1 MKYTKIICLV
11 LIALLLLVACA
22 EPQDD
27 PSDTTP
33 SEAGADT
40 TPSQSGD
47 TSDDST
53 AYAFPDVSYNNETF
67 RIFNAKQTYSM
78 IMNVT
83 ASDFTGDKV
92 NDAIYNNILDVEDK
106 FKINIEETLN
116 PFGSELLTIIQ
127 TELMSGTQT
136 HDVAYLYSTQV
147 GTLIGSGSLTNLYD
161 NEAINIDSAWW
172 NQSLKKDA
180 TLYGDNLYYLV
191 SDAHLMSF
199 EGTWCIYFN
208 EDMMK
213 DLGLELPYDAVRS
226 NKWTLDTLYDYAAQ
240 GASLNSDASFSWSS
254 DGSSVYGLASFKNL
268 MNAFV
273 TGCDLMYVRKDANDT
288 PYYSFPSETS
298 LYEKLEAIARITGE
312 SGTYISAN
320 ERSAGFHYIEHIF
333 ARGRSLLIGAEIK
346 AAATELNDIDFKFGI
361 APMPKYSS
369 EQESYKSNMLWST
382 LLLTIP
388 AHVQDTERSGV
399 IMDAL
404 SYYSMINTMPEYYD
418 RVSYRGLADEN
429 AIEMLGIVSES
440 RYLNWGLTYGWLSS
454 IEPNVNAQL
463 NTGNAS
469 LSSLVKAS
477 SKVVPA
483 LIDKTLASIS
493 K

>member
-1 MKYTKIICLV
+1 MKYTKIICLA

-22 EPQDD
+22 QPQDD
-27 PSDTTP
+27 P
-33 SEAGADT
+33 ADT
-40 TPSQSGD
+40 TTSGSVGETTPAQSGD
-47 TSDDST
+47 TSDDT
-53 AYAFPDVSYNNETF
+53 PEYVFPNVNYNNDTF
-67 RIFNAKQTYSM
+67 RIFNAAPVYNM

-83 ASDFTGDKV
+83 AEDFTGDKV
-92 NDAIYNNILDVEDK
+92 NDAIHRNIIAVEDQ
-106 FKINIEETLN
+106 FSIHIEETLN
-116 PFGSELLTIIQ
+116 PFGGDLLTLMQ
-127 TELMSGTQT
+127 TEMMSGETV

-147 GTLIGSGSLTNLYD
+147 GNLVSAGSLTNLYD

-172 NQSLKKDA
+172 NQSLKNDA

-208 EDMMK
+208 EDMMT

-226 NKWTLDTLYDYAAQ
+226 NNWTLETLYSYASQ
-240 GASLNSDASFSWSS
+240 GASMNGDASFSWDAS
-254 DGSSVYGLASFKNL
+254 GSSVYGLASFKNL

-312 SGTYISAN
+312 AGTYISAN

-333 ARGRSLLIGAEIK
+333 AQKRALLMGAEIK

-361 APMPKYSS
+361 APIPKYSS

-388 AHVQDTERSGV
+388 AHVQTTERSGV

-440 RYLNWGLTYGWLSS
+440 RYLNWGLTYGWLGS
-454 IEPNVNAQL
+454 IEPSVNTQL
-463 NTGNAS
+463 NAGNAS
-469 LSSLVKAS
+469 LSSLIKAS
-477 SKVVPA
+477 SKAVPT
-483 LIDKTLASIS
+483 LIDKTLEKLSQ
-493 K
+493 